1 MKVLVVDDDVVARM
15 MLMHLVDSCGSHVI
29 LEAEDG
35 ADAWRQ
41 LEAGLAPDI
50 VFCDLR
56 MPQLSGLDVLRRV
69 RAHAQLAA
77 LPFVMVSAASD
88 GATLDEAAQLGA
100 SGYIVK
106 PFRQEDVRAQFERLF
121 AAPAAQAAAQGG
133 AQGRAHD
140 EAQDEALDEAQDGLQ
155 DEAPAA
161 VARRLGIDGARLR
174 LYLDGLARQLQ
185 AAASALPELEAQALR
200 VRLERLRE
208 GCATLGLH
216 GAAQA
221 LAAAAPAAGMD
232 TARDAAA
239 GALALAGQAVARQAA
254 RAAHA

>member
-15 MLMHLVDSCGSHVI
+15 MLMHLVDSCGSHAI

-56 MPQLSGLDVLRRV
+56 MPHLSGLDVLRRV

-77 LPFVMVSAASD
+77 LPFVLVSAASD

-121 AAPAAQAAAQGG
+121 AAPAAQAAAQG
-133 AQGRAHD
+133 RAHD
-140 EAQDEALDEAQDGLQ
+140 ESQDEAQDGALDGLQ

-239 GALALAGQAVARQAA
+239 GALALAGHAVARQAA